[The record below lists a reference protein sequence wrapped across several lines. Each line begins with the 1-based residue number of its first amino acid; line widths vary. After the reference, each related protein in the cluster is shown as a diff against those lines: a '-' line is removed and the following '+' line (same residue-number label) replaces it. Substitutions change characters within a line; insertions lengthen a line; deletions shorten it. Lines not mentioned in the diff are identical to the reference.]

1 MEDQVKQFI
10 KTSKSLQNAAKA
22 LEAFLKASRA
32 GDARATTEAGEKAL
46 GLLESISGVDSE
58 AAALRA
64 SIAATTAESRQ
75 RLERER
81 AILAGAVA
89 RRLGEAGFKVSGNL
103 PTLFAGFFSMEFT
116 FGSKGLC
123 TLWLG
128 PRKYRLGTAP
138 LDADAIATLVL
149 FFNDR
154 LFPASFDEQA
164 FMAEVETAYRVA
176 LVRTRAAYGRPI
188 PLAEIVPE
196 IALMRQKETFLMDP
210 RKESFIS
217 WGRAEFAAA
226 MSRVR
231 NRAVGEAEMR
241 LDVATMSQTRKPAD
255 HVWVPR
261 PGSLEGMNFATMRF
275 VKTAV

>member
-1 MEDQVKQFI
+1 VEDQVRQFI

-22 LEAFLKASRA
+22 VEAFWKASRA
-32 GDARATTEAGEKAL
+32 GDARATTETGEKAL
-46 GLLESISGVDSE
+46 ALLESISGIDRE

-64 SIAATTAESRQ
+64 SIATTTAESRQ

-89 RRLGEAGFKVSGNL
+89 KKLGEAGLKVSGNL

-138 LDADAIATLVL
+138 LDADAIATLLL

-154 LFPASFDEQA
+154 LFSGSFDEQA
-164 FMAEVETAYRVA
+164 FMVEVETAYRVA
-176 LVRTRAAYGRPI
+176 LVRAGAGYGRPI
-188 PLAEIVPE
+188 PLAEIIPE
-196 IALMRQKETFLMDP
+196 LALMRQKDTFLLDP
-210 RKESFIS
+210 RKESFVS

-231 NRAVGEAEMR
+231 NRTAGDVEMR

-255 HVWVPR
+255 HVWIPR
-261 PGSLEGMNFATMRF
+261 PGSLEGMNFATIRF
-275 VKTAV
+275 LKTAA